1 MDKMAAER
9 GVPTRQESTRLVHR
23 PRACALSPAP
33 LPVTCDACATDP
45 KAGGKG
51 DGGLPCEPPASVA
64 ASDFSLDTYTS
75 ARWFV
80 QESVPR
86 YQRYTGRCVV
96 CPVRALRGTHRPRVH
111 YQVINHEEDA
121 TGLTIPAPALCAIQD
136 AASKSK
142 LTVGICMLPI
152 PAATNYHV
160 LSTTRPRALLWS
172 RKKSEQP
179 PPFAQDAHVTTVP
192 RCCM

>member
-1 MDKMAAER
+1 MCSVSSAIA
-9 GVPTRQESTRLVHR
+9 S
-23 PRACALSPAP
+23 AC
-33 LPVTCDACATDP
+33 PVTCDACATDP

-51 DGGLPCEPPASVA
+51 DGGLPCETPASVA

-86 YQRYTGRCVV
+86 YERYTGRCVFAQYERFEA
-96 CPVRALRGTHRPRVH
+96 PSDLGYTIK
-111 YQVINHEEDA
+111 VINHEEDA

-136 AASKSK
+136 AASKSQ

-160 LSTTRPRALLWS
+160 LFHDEATGVAL
-172 RKKSEQP
+172 
-179 PPFAQDAHVTTVP
+179 VTEEK
-192 RCCM
+192 